1 MATISKEKF
10 LTSASNQ
17 DIYLL
22 TCWKPSLPMLLENSE
37 TEENCLW
44 VCPAL
49 LPDRRVRVHF

>member
-22 TCWKPSLPMLLENSE
+22 TCWKPSLPMLENSK
-37 TEENCLW
+37 TEENCL
-44 VCPAL
+44 
-49 LPDRRVRVHF
+49 